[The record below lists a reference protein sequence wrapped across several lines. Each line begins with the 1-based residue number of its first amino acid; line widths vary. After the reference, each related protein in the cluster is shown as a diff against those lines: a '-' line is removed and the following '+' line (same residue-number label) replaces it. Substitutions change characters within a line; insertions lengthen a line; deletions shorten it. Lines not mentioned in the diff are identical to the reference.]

1 MMANFLTTVDIEL
14 NDTSNLSSGFGDHE
28 SNIEKKQNFL
38 YGFCPI
44 IRRFSGFP

>member
-28 SNIEKKQNFL
+28 FNIEKKKFFMVFVQ
-38 YGFCPI
+38 
-44 IRRFSGFP
+44 